1 LNYAAAAKESY
12 RQFTELKKA
21 GKIAATTKFQV
32 SLPTAVAVLS
42 GFIVPESQA
51 PVEKPYTDALKKEVD
66 EIARLIPHQDLAIQ
80 WDVAHEIL
88 FLAGW
93 QLETFV
99 DRSMEDCSEGSSISE
114 TRSRLTSISDFIFV
128 TAIRGTSILWS
139 QPILTFRSS

>member
-1 LNYAAAAKESY
+1 
-12 RQFTELKKA
+12 
-21 GKIAATTKFQV
+21 
-32 SLPTAVAVLS
+32 VLS

-51 PVEKPYTDALKKEVD
+51 LVEKPYTDALKKEVD

-80 WDVAHEIL
+80 WDVAHEVL